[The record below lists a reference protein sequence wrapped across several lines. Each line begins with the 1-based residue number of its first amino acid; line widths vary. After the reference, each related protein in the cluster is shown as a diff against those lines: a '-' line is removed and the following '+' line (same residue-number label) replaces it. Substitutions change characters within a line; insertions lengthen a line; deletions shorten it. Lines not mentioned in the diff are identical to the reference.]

1 MLPNCNCSIS
11 ILMHINSIASI
22 RRVMFGSAR
31 HEDVSA
37 CCGPCLDLIIDLLYQ
52 HGTTRCTDRAEKSRL
67 DTARDTRGRTGTT
80 RPKSQLY
87 SRLARYRAQ
96 QAWPPL
102 LARALSRDD
111 RGGEISQGERMNGRA
126 RRRYSLDLVLVRSSP
141 PCFSRWMD
149 LGARSELR

>member
-22 RRVMFGSAR
+22 RRVVFGSAR
-31 HEDVSA
+31 HEDVLA
-37 CCGPCLDLIIDLLYQ
+37 CRGPCLDLIIDLSCQ
-52 HGTTRCTDRAEKSRL
+52 HGTTRCTDCAEKSRL

-102 LARALSRDD
+102 LAR
-111 RGGEISQGERMNGRA
+111 
-126 RRRYSLDLVLVRSSP
+126 RRYSLDLVLVRSSP